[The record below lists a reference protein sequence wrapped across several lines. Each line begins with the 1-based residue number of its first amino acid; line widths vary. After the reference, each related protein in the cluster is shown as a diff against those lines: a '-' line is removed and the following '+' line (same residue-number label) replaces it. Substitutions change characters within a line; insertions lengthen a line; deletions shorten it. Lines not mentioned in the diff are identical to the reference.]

1 MTAVEYKMILDH
13 LSEKCKRVMD
23 RDAVLTLTPAL
34 ILQLTATGI
43 IFKVL
48 RW

>member
-1 MTAVEYKMILDH
+1 MILDH